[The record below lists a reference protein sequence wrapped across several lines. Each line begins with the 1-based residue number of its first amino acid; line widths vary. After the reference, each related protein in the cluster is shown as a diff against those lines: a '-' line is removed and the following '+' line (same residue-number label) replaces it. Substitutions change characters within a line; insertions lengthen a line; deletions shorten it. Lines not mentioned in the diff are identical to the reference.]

1 MAKEQTLACLY
12 PSGKEVWR
20 VKWKSDRSQDQFS
33 IGHYPGIS
41 LKQARME
48 RDRITGLLDQGV
60 DPNV

>member
-12 PSGKEVWR
+12 PSEKEVWR
-20 VKWKSDRSQDQFS
+20 GNWKSDHSQDQFS